1 VLDDLTDQQL
11 DTLRQLNDRDVRHA
25 LEVLGQL
32 GAIRPSSDEESV
44 KLTELAL
51 WALARRLGAPAP
63 GDPVYQVK
71 ITMAEAAAPPVWRRL
86 LVPAAIRLDR
96 LHQVIQAAMGWQ
108 NSHLHVFSDGQTE
121 YGRPDPELPFSDE
134 RTATLGDLLPRERSQ
149 ARYTYDFGDNWE
161 HKIVLEK
168 QLAAEPGRV
177 YPVCVAGAGACPPE
191 DCGGAWGYEHLREV
205 LADPISEEH
214 EDMLAWLGLDKAT
227 DFDPHQ
233 FDIDH
238 VNRMLAAV
246 GGQPARQ

>member
-1 VLDDLTDQQL
+1 VDGPMARNVPDLALLLDAMAALTQHDPLSHPVPEGGFQAALQRARLPRHIGFSPNFGLRSIDPEVARICRAGAERFTEMGCVVDEEAPDFSDAIDCFQVLRALL
-11 DTLRQLNDRDVRHA
+11 FADVR
-25 LEVLGQL
+25 
-32 GAIRPSSDEESV
+32 
-44 KLTELAL
+44 
-51 WALARRLGAPAP
+51 
-63 GDPVYQVK
+63 
-71 ITMAEAAAPPVWRRL
+71 
-86 LVPAAIRLDR
+86 
-96 LHQVIQAAMGWQ
+96 
-108 NSHLHVFSDGQTE
+108 
-121 YGRPDPELPFSDE
+121 
-134 RTATLGDLLPRERSQ
+134 GDLLPRERSQ